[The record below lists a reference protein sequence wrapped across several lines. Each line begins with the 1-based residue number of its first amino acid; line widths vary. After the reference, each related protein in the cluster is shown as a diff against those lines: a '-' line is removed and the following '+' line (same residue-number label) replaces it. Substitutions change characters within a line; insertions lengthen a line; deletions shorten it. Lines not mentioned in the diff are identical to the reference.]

1 MEAKVDP
8 LVFGDLAAL
17 TSTVPRGEVRARRRD
32 VLAHSRVLQTALG
45 DGPVLPMRFGTVFDG
60 EDAVISELL
69 RPRQS
74 ELVRL
79 LLKLDGQVEM
89 NVRATYDKERL
100 LEEIVRESGRVARLR
115 EATRG
120 RPEAATRGLLLEL
133 GEAVAAEIGA
143 RRDRDAKVVV
153 DRLASLSKRVHVD
166 EPWTEYEVLR
176 ASFLV
181 DGARLEA
188 FERVLEVLARDGAG
202 LMRFKSVGPLAPHSF
217 VALGGQ

>member
-1 MEAKVDP
+1 
-8 LVFGDLAAL
+8 
-17 TSTVPRGEVRARRRD
+17 
-32 VLAHSRVLQTALG
+32 
-45 DGPVLPMRFGTVFDG
+45 
-60 EDAVISELL
+60 
-69 RPRQS
+69 
-74 ELVRL
+74 
-79 LLKLDGQVEM
+79 
-89 NVRATYDKERL
+89 
-100 LEEIVRESGRVARLR
+100 VARLR

-143 RRDRDAKVVV
+143 RRDRDANVVV